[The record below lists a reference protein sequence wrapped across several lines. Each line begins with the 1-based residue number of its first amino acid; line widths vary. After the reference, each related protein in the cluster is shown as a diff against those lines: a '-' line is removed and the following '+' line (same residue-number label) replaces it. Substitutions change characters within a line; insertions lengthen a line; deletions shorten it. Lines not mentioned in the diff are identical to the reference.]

1 MDRLYL
7 PRPLRAPVDP
17 PFKVL
22 RQFNS
27 DEGRRQAGQKHRL
40 TPSWMQ
46 WFAGDGLVDQLA
58 RALAAQPAIDMKEF
72 AESLEFFHRARR
84 SVRIPRV
91 ADLCCG
97 HGFTGL
103 LFALFERSVEEVWLV
118 DRERPLAHAAIFDAV
133 CRVGPWVAKKV
144 RYVETSLRA
153 LELPAGTGVVGVH
166 ACGSATDACIDHALA
181 ARGPVVVM
189 PCCYGR
195 AVTTGPRAI
204 HKAFGKIFA
213 ADINRTYRLEAA
225 GYEVLWSAIP
235 RCVTPLNRII
245 IGRPIA

>member
-1 MDRLYL
+1 MDRNYL

-17 PFKVL
+17 PFKIL
-22 RQFNS
+22 RQFNCE
-27 DEGRRQAGQKHRL
+27 EGRREAGQKHRL
-40 TPSWMQ
+40 APSWMH

-72 AESLEFFHRARR
+72 AESLEFFHRARHSIR
-84 SVRIPRV
+84 VPRV

-103 LFALFERSVEEVWLV
+103 LVALFERVVEEVWLV
-118 DRERPLAHAAIFDAV
+118 DRARPPAHDAIFEAV
-133 CRVGPWVAKKV
+133 CRVGPWVREKV
-144 RYVETSLRA
+144 RFVETPLKH
-153 LELPAGTGVVGVH
+153 LTLPAGTGVIGVH
-166 ACGSATDACIDHALA
+166 ACGAATDACIDQAIA

-195 AVTTGPRAI
+195 AVYAGPRAI

-213 ADINRTYRLEAA
+213 ADVQRTYRLEAA

-245 IGRPIA
+245 LGRPKS